1 MLEPMEPPYTRPGSA
16 ELAIFLSGVTRGWD
30 PAEDGSAAAACSPA
44 VRSFVPITPLA
55 AAGAGHYHH
64 MPRCVCCACCS
75 AAVMTPD
82 ITLPML
88 TLSLLLLT
96 ETLFHVPS
104 HQWTNNMQ

>member
-30 PAEDGSAAAACSPA
+30 PAEDGSAAAACSAA

-64 MPRCVCCACCS
+64 MPLCVSCVLQCCS
-75 AAVMTPD
+75 NDT
-82 ITLPML
+82 
-88 TLSLLLLT
+88 
-96 ETLFHVPS
+96 
-104 HQWTNNMQ
+104 

>member
-30 PAEDGSAAAACSPA
+30 PAEDGSAAACSAA

-64 MPRCVCCACCS
+64 MPRCVVC
-75 AAVMTPD
+75 AAV
-82 ITLPML
+82 L
-88 TLSLLLLT
+88 
-96 ETLFHVPS
+96 
-104 HQWTNNMQ
+104 Q

>member
-1 MLEPMEPPYTRPGSA
+1 MLELVEPPYTRPGSA

-30 PAEDGSAAAACSPA
+30 PAEDGSAAAACSA
-44 VRSFVPITPLA
+44 TVWSFVLITPLA

-64 MPRCVCCACCS
+64 MPLCVCCACCS
-75 AAVMTPD
+75 AAVMTLD
-82 ITLPML
+82 ML

-104 HQWTNNMQ
+104 HQWTNNM